1 MKCESII
8 YVTFQTR
15 SQCMH
20 KCTWTQRENKFS
32 KILGFKF
39 LPSHRVWVSTPCS
52 GVKPLKGQGGRRGV
66 LTPTPFISLPPTV
79 PSLQLRDWRKSDFMY
94 NNNFLFLGQVT
105 GATLHIWEGT
115 LLSQSI
121 SVFSTKKPQWCNP
134 YKKKSTVMS
143 EVRVCVGVT
152 FFYRLLDSLYRYCSL
167 CQYYTQKNKYK
178 PLCLLTFFET
188 ISEPC

>member
-79 PSLQLRDWRKSDFMY
+79 PSLQLRDSRKSNFMY
-94 NNNFLFLGQVT
+94 NNNFLFFRSGDRCFFTYLGKYP
-105 GATLHIWEGT
+105 TLPIHICIFNQKAPIKKINSHVWRTCVCGGHIF
-115 LLSQSI
+115 LQAPGQFIQIL
-121 SVFSTKKPQWCNP
+121 FSLPILHPEKQ
-134 YKKKSTVMS
+134 
-143 EVRVCVGVT
+143 
-152 FFYRLLDSLYRYCSL
+152 
-167 CQYYTQKNKYK
+167 
-178 PLCLLTFFET
+178 
-188 ISEPC
+188 I